1 MRATLPV
8 LALSLLAG
16 CPDRTIAAVPVGQN
30 NVEVKDIPVT
40 INRDLDILFLID
52 KSPTMKDEQAAL
64 TANFGHFMQ
73 ILSGIDGGLPNVHVG
88 VISQDIGAGGMTV
101 GGGCSGKGDDGKLLA
116 TARVPG
122 CTAPAGQFISD
133 VAESSGDGTTRIKNY
148 TGTLEDEFSCI
159 ATLGDM
165 GCGFEQHLGSLEK
178 ALFDQPL
185 NKDFIRPNALLAIII
200 ISDEDDC
207 TADNTAIYDPA
218 NSAAG
223 PFADFR
229 CFEYGWECDEG
240 TMSRGN
246 ATYTNCRPRENS
258 PYLRYPDTL
267 VDRIKA
273 LKADP
278 RDIIVSTLIGPSA
291 LSDPQVLQTVV
302 RVGTQEGQT
311 QAVPQVQPSC
321 VNGSQNAFPMPRIAY
336 FAQQFENN
344 TFYSL
349 CNNDLGAGLEK
360 IAETIR
366 RRIGNPC
373 FEADVTLTDKDPQNP
388 GTQLECTVSETT
400 ATSESIIPV
409 CKMAN
414 ATTPAPDAAQPCWY
428 TVPDD
433 DRCASYPTKLKLV
446 IAPENRPIADQSH
459 IHAQCITD

>member
-1 MRATLPV
+1 MRAMLPV
-8 LALSLLAG
+8 LALPLLAG

-64 TANFGHFMQ
+64 TANFGRFMQ

-122 CTAPAGQFISD
+122 CSPPSGTFISD
-133 VAESSGDGTTRIKNY
+133 IGQSSGDGITRVKNY
-148 TGTLEDEFSCI
+148 SGTLEDTFSCI
-159 ATLGDM
+159 ASLGDV

-185 NKDFIRPNALLAIII
+185 NTGFIRPNALLAIII

-229 CFEYGWECDEG
+229 CFEYGWECDQG
-240 TMSRGN
+240 TMTRGSG
-246 ATYTNCRPRENS
+246 AYTNCHPRESS
-258 PYLRYPDTL
+258 PYLRYPDAL
-267 VDRIKA
+267 VDRIKG

-278 RDIIVSTLIGPSA
+278 RDIIMSTIIGPSA
-291 LSDPQVLQTVV
+291 LTDPQVLQTTVTTAV
-302 RVGTQEGQT
+302 EMGTT
-311 QAVPQVQPSC
+311 IAKVSPSC
-321 VNGSQNAFPMPRIAY
+321 VNGQQNAFPMPRIAF

-349 CNNDLGAGLEK
+349 CNDDLGVGLAK
-360 IAETIR
+360 IADTIR

-373 FEADVTLTDKDPQNP
+373 FEADVALTDQDPQNP
-388 GTQLECTVSETT
+388 GTQLACSVSETVGT
-400 ATSESIIPV
+400 NETIIPV
-409 CKMAN
+409 CKMEDAS
-414 ATTPAPDAAQPCWY
+414 TPAADTVEPCWY
-428 TVPDD
+428 TTSDL
-433 DRCASYPTKLKLV
+433 DRCSTYPTKLELV
-446 IAPENRPIADQSH
+446 IWPEDRPIADQSH

>member
-1 MRATLPV
+1 MRAMLPV
-8 LALSLLAG
+8 VALSLLAG
-16 CPDRTIAAVPVGQN
+16 CPDREIAALPVGQN
-30 NVEVKDIPVT
+30 NVEIKDIPVT

-64 TANFGHFMQ
+64 TANFGRFMQ

-116 TARVPG
+116 TARVQG
-122 CTAPAGQFISD
+122 CSPPNGTFISD
-133 VAESSGDGTTRIKNY
+133 VSTASGDGSTRIKNY
-148 TGTLEDEFSCI
+148 TGTLEDTFSCI
-159 ATLGDM
+159 ATLGDV

-185 NKDFIRPNALLAIII
+185 NKDFIRPNALLAVII

-207 TADNTAIYDPA
+207 TADNAAIYDPA
-218 NSAAG
+218 NSGAG
-223 PFADFR
+223 AFADFR
-229 CFEYGWECDEG
+229 CFEYGWECDQG
-240 TMSRGN
+240 TMTRNDG
-246 ATYTNCRPRENS
+246 TYTNCHPRASS

-267 VDRIKA
+267 VDRIKG

-278 RDIIVSTLIGPSA
+278 RDIIISTIIGPSS
-291 LSDPQVLQTVV
+291 LTDPKVVQTVV
-302 RVGTQEGQT
+302 KLQTAPGGTQS
-311 QAVPQVQPSC
+311 VPTVQPSC
-321 VNGSQNAFPMPRIAY
+321 TNGAQNASPMPRIAY

-349 CNNDLGAGLEK
+349 CNNDLGEGLAK
-360 IAETIR
+360 IADTIR

-373 FEADVTLTDKDPQNP
+373 FEADVSLNDIDAQNP

-400 ATSESIIPV
+400 PTSETIIPA
-409 CKMAN
+409 CKMTN

-428 TVPDD
+428 TEPDA
-433 DRCASYPTKLKLV
+433 DRCSIYPTKLKLV
-446 IAPENRPIADQSH
+446 IAPENRPIADNSH
-459 IHAQCITD
+459 IRAQCITN